1 MRRVTFKNRPNLIQR
16 RRSIAIESLGAREL
30 MAADMGPVLELPL
43 VKNTESVAAHIDTTS
58 MSTISNET
66 NAKTSASNSSSAT
79 NATALT
85 YISNGYLYIVGT
97 DEADGRDNVSVRSSG
112 TQGIEVVVQKWND
125 NRELLGS
132 YRDSFSR
139 SRIPNGIRF
148 YGYAGKDTFLNNT
161 DLPSFASG
169 GEGDDV
175 LYGGSVY
182 DSLYG
187 DNGDDLVSGGGGGD
201 FLNGG
206 VGDDLVS
213 GGAGRDIML
222 GGYGNDN
229 MYGSSD
235 SDTMYGGPGRD
246 YMDGGSGDDYM
257 YGEGDA
263 DKMFGSLGSDY
274 MRGGAGADEMTGD
287 SVYLNESGGGHDR
300 MYGDE
305 GEDKLIGNSGN
316 DFLDGGVGSDRLFGG
331 NGHDRL
337 FGRDGWDRLSG
348 GRGNDYLDGG
358 YDTKTDYML
367 GDEGRDTFVRHRSAL
382 GSPGLGDWFADV
394 TSIDRIITDWHW

>member
-1 MRRVTFKNRPNLIQR
+1 MAVET
-16 RRSIAIESLGAREL
+16 LGAREL
-30 MAADMGPVLELPL
+30 MAADMGSVLEVPP
-43 VKNTESVAAHIDTTS
+43 VDNPKSVATQIDTKSMTTIGYETS
-58 MSTISNET
+58 
-66 NAKTSASNSSSAT
+66 AKTSASNSSSAT
-79 NATALT
+79 NAMALT
-85 YISNGYLYIVGT
+85 YISDGYLYIVGT
-97 DEADGRDNVSVRSSG
+97 DEADGRDNASVRNHG
-112 TQGIEVVVQKWND
+112 THEIEVAVQKWND

-132 YRDSFSR
+132 HTTTFSK

-148 YGYAGKDTFLNNT
+148 YGYAGKDTFVNNT

-175 LYGGSVY
+175 LIGGSSY

-187 DNGDDLVSGGGGGD
+187 DDGDDLTSGRGGGD
-201 FLNGG
+201 VLNGG
-206 VGDDLVS
+206 TGDDVVS
-213 GGAGRDIML
+213 GGAGRDIMF

-263 DKMFGSLGSDY
+263 DKMLGSLGSDY
-274 MRGGAGADEMTGD
+274 MRGGAGADEMLGD
-287 SVYLNESGGGHDR
+287 SPYLNESGGGHDR

-305 GEDKLIGNSGN
+305 GGDKLIGHSGN
-316 DFLDGGVGSDRLFGG
+316 DFLDGGTGSDRIDGG
-331 NGHDRL
+331 HGHDRL

-348 GRGNDYLDGG
+348 GHGNDYLDGG
-358 YDTKTDYML
+358 YDTQTDYMQ
-367 GDEGRDTFVRHRSAL
+367 GDEGRDTYVRHRSFL
-382 GSPGLGDWFADV
+382 GSPVGGDWFAGV
-394 TSIDRIITDWHW
+394 TSIDRVITDWHW